1 MSVSYIGTDN
11 SLTVVFSDL
20 GKVYNVDDSSPNW
33 DKILEKLENSDYEGL
48 EELLSA
54 KKTVET
60 FFAATSAE
68 GVEVDEIGVKF
79 NGAYVHNY
87 LTGKILDFAKRGL
100 PVKALVKFF
109 EKVMKN
115 PSHRAVNELYKFL
128 EHGQMPI
135 TPDGNFLG
143 YKSVNKEYKDWYTGK
158 FDNSVGQTLEMP
170 RNSVCDD
177 PDLGCSYGF
186 HVGTLDYARNFNA
199 NNRIVIVEVDPADVV
214 SVPHDCNHQK
224 LRTAKYTVVGEFEK
238 PLDNDFSD
246 EYNKEDDAEDIR
258 LKIVEL
264 KNILAKGSHMMT
276 ADDIKNIA
284 KEIATLEE
292 AIDGLDLEDER
303 TYDDVQEEIN
313 DIRDSL
319 VRNSHLLSPSELA
332 DMADLLGVLEEELE
346 ELAELEDED
355 EECDEDCTGP
365 CRDEKG
371 RFCKRN
377 N

>member
-20 GKVYNVDDSSPNW
+20 GKVYNVDNSSPNW
-33 DKILEKLENSDYEGL
+33 DKILEKLENADYDGL
-48 EELLSA
+48 EELLSV

-68 GVEVDEIGVKF
+68 GVEVDDIGVKF

-100 PVKALVKFF
+100 PIKALVKFF

-115 PSHRAVNELYKFL
+115 PSRRAVNELYKFL

-246 EYNKEDDAEDIR
+246 DYNQED
-258 LKIVEL
+258 
-264 KNILAKGSHMMT
+264 
-276 ADDIKNIA
+276 
-284 KEIATLEE
+284 
-292 AIDGLDLEDER
+292 EDER
-303 TYDDVQEEIN
+303 TSDDVQEEIN
-313 DIRDSL
+313 DIRGSL
-319 VRNSHLLSPSELA
+319 VRNSHLLSPSALA
-332 DMADLLGVLEEELE
+332 DIANLLEDLEEELE
-346 ELAELEDED
+346 ELAELEDEED
-355 EECDEDCTGP
+355 ECDEDCSGP
-365 CRDEKG
+365 CRDAKG
-371 RFCKRN
+371 RFCKKN
-377 N
+377 

>member
-20 GKVYNVDDSSPNW
+20 GKVYNVDNSSPNW
-33 DKILEKLENSDYEGL
+33 DKILEKLENADYDGL
-48 EELLSA
+48 EELLSV

-68 GVEVDEIGVKF
+68 GVEVDDIGVKF

-100 PVKALVKFF
+100 PIKPLVKFF

-115 PSHRAVNELYKFL
+115 PSYRAVNELYKFL
-128 EHGQMPI
+128 EHGLMPI
-135 TPDGNFLG
+135 TPEGNFLG
-143 YKSVNKEYKDWYTGK
+143 YKSVRKDYMDWYSNK
-158 FDNSVGQTLEMP
+158 FRNQVGDAPPPMK
-170 RNSVCDD
+170 RNEVCDD
-177 PDLGCSYGF
+177 PEIGCSNGY
-186 HVGTLDYARNFNA
+186 HVGTLEYAKNFNS
-199 NNRIVIVEVDPADVV
+199 NNRVMIVEVDPADVV

-224 LRTAKYTVVGEFEK
+224 LRTIFYRVVGEFEK

-246 EYNKEDDAEDIR
+246 EYNQED
-258 LKIVEL
+258 
-264 KNILAKGSHMMT
+264 
-276 ADDIKNIA
+276 
-284 KEIATLEE
+284 
-292 AIDGLDLEDER
+292 EDER

-346 ELAELEDED
+346 ELAELEDEED
-355 EECDEDCTGP
+355 DEDDNGP
-365 CRDEKG
+365 YRDEKG
-371 RFCKRN
+371 RFCKKN
-377 N
+377 P

>member
-1 MSVSYIGTDN
+1 
-11 SLTVVFSDL
+11 
-20 GKVYNVDDSSPNW
+20 
-33 DKILEKLENSDYEGL
+33 
-48 EELLSA
+48 
-54 KKTVET
+54 
-60 FFAATSAE
+60 
-68 GVEVDEIGVKF
+68 
-79 NGAYVHNY
+79 
-87 LTGKILDFAKRGL
+87 
-100 PVKALVKFF
+100 
-109 EKVMKN
+109 
-115 PSHRAVNELYKFL
+115 
-128 EHGQMPI
+128 
-135 TPDGNFLG
+135 
-143 YKSVNKEYKDWYTGK
+143 
-158 FDNSVGQTLEMP
+158 
-170 RNSVCDD
+170 
-177 PDLGCSYGF
+177 
-186 HVGTLDYARNFNA
+186 
-199 NNRIVIVEVDPADVV
+199 
-214 SVPHDCNHQK
+214 
-224 LRTAKYTVVGEFEK
+224 
-238 PLDNDFSD
+238 
-246 EYNKEDDAEDIR
+246 
-258 LKIVEL
+258 
-264 KNILAKGSHMMT
+264 MMT